1 MALWTLQILRVLF
14 ASLFIFLCF
23 LPFTSL
29 ADEVAYF
36 YDDAG
41 RLVRAVKGSEGVTYE
56 YDEVGNLLSI
66 SRGTTSQNP
75 PTLQN
80 ITPDLLFIGFTTP
93 VEISGQNLFTTK
105 TITSSNSS
113 LSFKNISA
121 TDTTVKTEI
130 TVSPNASPGP
140 ANITITTLYG
150 SATITVTLS
159 SSRLSFDPPRLT
171 LKPVSTGIITVS
183 VIPSV
188 GRDLTIVLRSSDR
201 SIVSSPAYLTIPSG
215 GTASFTVN
223 ALKEGLANINSGTP
237 NTVVL
242 VTTESGGPAQGE
254 QVISSDGPV
263 SVYIDPPRG
272 DAAVASLVSI
282 YIEPPSGSAVAAS
295 QPVSVY
301 LEVPPIPN
309 ATAVSLVSIYI
320 EPAAG
325 VATAASLP
333 ISAYIDQPRGDA
345 TVLSQSVS
353 VKINP

>member
-1 MALWTLQILRVLF
+1 MVFRSVRSSRISPSYITAFLLLFLF
-14 ASLFIFLCF
+14 ASFAFG
-23 LPFTSL
+23 
-29 ADEVAYF
+29 DEVTYF

-41 RLVRAVKGSEGVTYE
+41 RLVRAVKGSDGVSYE
-56 YDEVGNLLSI
+56 YDQVGNLLSI
-66 SRGTTSQNP
+66 NRGITSQNP
-75 PTLQN
+75 PTLQS
-80 ITPDLLFIGFTTP
+80 IIPDMLFVGFTTP
-93 VEISGQNLFTTK
+93 VSITGQNLFTTK

-121 TDTTVKTEI
+121 TDTSVKAEI

-140 ANITITTLYG
+140 ASITITTLYG

-159 SSRLSFDPPRLT
+159 SSGLSFDPPRLT
-171 LKPVSTGIITVS
+171 LKPASTGVITAS

-201 SIVSSPAYLTIPSG
+201 SIVSTPASLAIPSS
-215 GTASFTVN
+215 GTASFTVD
-223 ALKEGLANINSGTP
+223 ALKAGLANINSGTP

-263 SVYIDPPRG
+263 SVYIYPPRG
-272 DAAVASLVSI
+272 DAAVASQL
-282 YIEPPSGSAVAAS
+282 
-295 QPVSVY
+295 VSVY
-301 LEVPPIPN
+301 FEVPPIPN
-309 ATAVSLVSIYI
+309 ATAVSLVSISI

-333 ISAYIDQPRGDA
+333 VSAYIDQPGGDA
-345 TVLSQSVS
+345 TVVSQPVS